1 MVKVYEMKEAGFK
14 LEEAIQAG
22 LKVIAK
28 NKPKPIPFKEP
39 DNRPRKIILAEED
52 EKNTPAPAPEPPPLN
67 RKIILLEEE

>member
-39 DNRPRKIILAEED
+39 DNRPRKILLED
-52 EKNTPAPAPEPPPLN
+52 ERESDTPHASALF
-67 RKIILLEEE
+67 R